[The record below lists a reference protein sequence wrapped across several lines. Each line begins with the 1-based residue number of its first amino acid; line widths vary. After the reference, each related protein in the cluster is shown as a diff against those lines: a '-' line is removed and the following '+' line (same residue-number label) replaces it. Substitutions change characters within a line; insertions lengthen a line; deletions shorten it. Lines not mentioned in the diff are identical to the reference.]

1 MLSGC
6 NELFL
11 MEEVDGGMGVGIMM
25 VDMLLLLKRF
35 FRLTQDDVSC
45 RFLVLA
51 QDQQE

>member
-25 VDMLLLLKRF
+25 VDMLLLKRF
-35 FRLTQDDVSC
+35 FRLTQDDVSG